1 MDAGDI
7 IRMRKAQAT
16 LAGFNS
22 VLAKQ
27 GLPAS
32 EASGNDCCGYF
43 DSSSCSFPSPI
54 SPYTSST
61 KLRYPNPSN
70 DHPASPVVYGTYEYR
85 QLVQE
90 GLVVNGCIPTK
101 IVQMQV
107 QPPLIC
113 PSVIVTI
120 PVNGAPQ
127 LTFPM

>member
-1 MDAGDI
+1 MDAGDL

-16 LAGFNS
+16 LAGFNA

-32 EASGNDCCGYF
+32 DASGNGCCGYF
-43 DSSSCSFPSPI
+43 DPSSCSFPSP
-54 SPYTSST
+54 PYINQAPYD
-61 KLRYPNPSN
+61 RP
-70 DHPASPVVYGTYEYR
+70 SPVVYGTYEYR

-90 GLVVNGCIPTK
+90 GLVVNSCVPTK

-107 QPPLIC
+107 QLPLIC

-127 LTFPM
+127 VTLPM